1 MLIDRVWVQY
11 HAALPDA
18 SNGFVKGN
26 FGEKCGDMIGFC
38 RMQKTARGV
47 RLGQQRGK
55 AMSNVIRFFE
65 VVGQSPELRHAK
77 RGELKDAL
85 KRAQI
90 DSTLQSAILDRD
102 IVEMH
107 ALLDTQNRIYC
118 SVFPVKVP
126 EKKPTKAPPKKP
138 GKAPAKKPAKKTP
151 GKGKK

>member
-1 MLIDRVWVQY
+1 
-11 HAALPDA
+11 
-18 SNGFVKGN
+18 
-26 FGEKCGDMIGFC
+26 
-38 RMQKTARGV
+38 
-47 RLGQQRGK
+47 
-55 AMSNVIRFFE
+55 MSNVIRFFE
-65 VVGQSPELRHAK
+65 VVGQNPELRHAK

-138 GKAPAKKPAKKTP
+138 SKAPAKKPAKKSP